1 MTLIEK
7 TYTELRAA
15 ELVATRV
22 QFSRQYV
29 GKNPNWYSYQTH
41 MRRDFSVSAA
51 VECLRAL
58 KQHEHAATLDNKQTQ
73 SIHKITQQ
81 LDAYLREQHLAVAY
95 A

>member
-1 MTLIEK
+1 MTLVEQ
-7 TYTELRAA
+7 TYLGLHSVG
-15 ELVATRV
+15 LVNSREA
-22 QFSRQYV
+22 FSTQYL

-58 KQHEHAATLDNKQTQ
+58 KQHKDAAALDKTQTLLIETIANK
-73 SIHKITQQ
+73 
-81 LDAYLREQHLAVAY
+81 LDAYLRKQHLAVAY